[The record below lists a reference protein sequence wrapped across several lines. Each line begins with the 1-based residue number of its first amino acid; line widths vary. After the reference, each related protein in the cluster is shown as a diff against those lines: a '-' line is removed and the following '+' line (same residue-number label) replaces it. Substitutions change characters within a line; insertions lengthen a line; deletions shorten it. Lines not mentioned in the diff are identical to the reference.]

1 MNRFLCT
8 ATASA
13 TAKLATRMAPR
24 LTTWLATKI
33 TSTLAAALMFA
44 ACAASAQPYPNKPIR
59 LLVPFAPGGSSEIVA
74 RSFGAEMSKVLG
86 QNVIVENKPGGAGN
100 IAMVEAKGSTPDGYT
115 IILGHVGT
123 LAVNP
128 AMFAKLPYDPI
139 KDFVAIT
146 LLAKVPSLL
155 VVNADKVKAKNLA
168 ELVTYAKQNPGAI
181 NYGSAGNGS
190 SGHLAMAY
198 LALTAGFT
206 ATHVPYKGTGPMM
219 TDLLAGRLDATF
231 TGAPPLMAHVK
242 ASTLRPIAVGTA
254 RRSPAMPDVA
264 TVAEQGYAGF
274 ETSQWYGLLAP
285 AGTPDA
291 IVQKLAQAAAT
302 AAKSPMVA
310 ERLAAEAAEPATT
323 TPKEFAEYIKVEALR
338 WNDVVKKSQIKAD

>member
-1 MNRFLCT
+1 M
-8 ATASA
+8 
-13 TAKLATRMAPR
+13 KK
-24 LTTWLATKI
+24 KI
-33 TSTLAAALMFA
+33 LA
-44 ACAASAQPYPNKPIR
+44 ACAVLTALLSTAANAQYPNKPIR
-59 LLVPFAPGGSSEIVA
+59 LLVPFAPGGSSDIVS
-74 RSFGAEMSKVLG
+74 RSFAAEMARTLG
-86 QNVIVENKPGGAGN
+86 QNIVVESKPGGAGN
-100 IAMVEAKGSTPDGYT
+100 IAMQEVKNSAPDGYT

-128 AMFAKLPYDPI
+128 AMFAKLPYDPV
-139 KDFVAIT
+139 KDFVPIT

-155 VVNADKVKAKNLA
+155 VVNAEKMKAKNLK
-168 ELVTYAKQNPGAI
+168 ELVEYARKNPGAL

-198 LALTAGFT
+198 VALTAGFT

-242 ASTLRPIAVGTA
+242 AGTLRPIAVGTA
-254 RRSPAMPDVA
+254 KRSPAMPDVP
-264 TVAEQGYAGF
+264 TVAEQGYPGF

-291 IVQKLAQAAAT
+291 ITKTGAGG
-302 AAKSPMVA
+302 SRCGEVA
-310 ERLAAEAAEPATT
+310 GGLR
-323 TPKEFAEYIKVEALR
+323 TPFCG
-338 WNDVVKKSQIKAD
+338 SG

>member
-1 MNRFLCT
+1 MKKNIL
-8 ATASA
+8 
-13 TAKLATRMAPR
+13 
-24 LTTWLATKI
+24 
-33 TSTLAAALMFA
+33 A
-44 ACAASAQPYPNKPIR
+44 ACAVIAALLSGAAHAQYPTKPIR
-59 LLVPFAPGGSSEIVA
+59 LLVPFAPGGSSDIVS
-74 RSFGAEMSKVLG
+74 RSFAGEMSKILG
-86 QNVIVENKPGGAGN
+86 QSVVVESKPGGAGN
-100 IAMVEAKGSTPDGYT
+100 IAMQEVKGSAADGYT

-128 AMFAKLPYDPI
+128 AMFAKLPYDPV
-139 KDFVAIT
+139 KDFIPIT

-155 VVNADKVKAKNLA
+155 VVNSEKMKVKNLK
-168 ELVTYAKQNPGAI
+168 ELVDYAKANPGTL

-198 LALTAGFT
+198 VALTAGFT

-231 TGAPPLMAHVK
+231 TGAPPLLAHVK
-242 ASTLRPIAVGTA
+242 AGTLRPLAVGTA
-254 RRSPAMPDVA
+254 KRSPAMPDVP
-264 TVAEQGYAGF
+264 TVAEQGYPGF

-291 IVQKLAQAAAT
+291 IIQKLAQAAA
-302 AAKSPMVA
+302 AAGKTPAVA
-310 ERLAAEAAEPATT
+310 ERLSAEAAEASTS
-323 TPKEFAEYIKVEALR
+323 TPKEFAEFIKLEAAR

>member
-1 MNRFLCT
+1 MNIRIFTTL
-8 ATASA
+8 
-13 TAKLATRMAPR
+13 LGPLMA
-24 LTTWLATKI
+24 
-33 TSTLAAALMFA
+33 AAALVTN
-44 ACAASAQPYPNKPIR
+44 AQTYPNKPIR
-59 LLVPFAPGGSSEIVA
+59 LLVPFAPGGSSEIVSRA
-74 RSFGAEMSKVLG
+74 FGAEMAKVLG
-86 QNVIVENKPGGAGN
+86 QNFIVENKPGGAGN
-100 IAMVEAKGSTPDGYT
+100 IAMVEAKGSNPDGYT

-128 AMFAKLPYDPI
+128 AMFSKLPYDPV
-139 KDFVAIT
+139 KDFVPIT

-155 VVNADKVKAKNLA
+155 VVNAEKVKAKNLK
-168 ELVTYAKQNPGAI
+168 ELVEYAKKNPGVI

-242 ASTLRPIAVGTA
+242 AGTLRPIAVGTA
-254 RRSPAMPDVA
+254 RRSPAMPEVM
-264 TVAEQGYAGF
+264 TVAEQGYPGF

-285 AGTPDA
+285 AGTPEA
-291 IVQKLAQAAAT
+291 IIKKLAEAAAT
-302 AAKSPMVA
+302 AAKSPAVA

-323 TPKEFAEYIKVEALR
+323 SPKEFADYIKLEMVR

>member
-1 MNRFLCT
+1 MKK
-8 ATASA
+8 
-13 TAKLATRMAPR
+13 KL
-24 LTTWLATKI
+24 L
-33 TSTLAAALMFA
+33 A
-44 ACAASAQPYPNKPIR
+44 ACAVIGALIAGAAQAQTYPNKPIR
-59 LLVPFAPGGSSEIVA
+59 LLVPFAPGGSSDIVS
-74 RSFGAEMSKVLG
+74 RSFAAEMAKTLG
-86 QNVIVENKPGGAGN
+86 QTVVVESKPGGAGN
-100 IAMVEAKGSTPDGYT
+100 IAMMEAKGSLPDGYT

-128 AMFAKLPYDPI
+128 AMFAKLPYDPV
-139 KDFVAIT
+139 KDFVPIT

-155 VVNADKVKAKNLA
+155 VVNAEKMKVKNLK
-168 ELVTYAKQNPGAI
+168 ELVEYAKKNPGTL

-198 LALTAGFT
+198 VALTAGFT

-242 ASTLRPIAVGTA
+242 AGTLRPIAVGTA
-254 RRSPAMPDVA
+254 KRSPAMPDVP
-264 TVAEQGYAGF
+264 TVAEQGYPGF

-291 IVQKLAQAAAT
+291 IIQKLAQAAV
-302 AAKSPMVA
+302 AAGKSPVVS
-310 ERLAAEAAEPATT
+310 ERLSAEAAEPATS
-323 TPKEFAEYIKVEALR
+323 TPAEFAAFIKVEAAR